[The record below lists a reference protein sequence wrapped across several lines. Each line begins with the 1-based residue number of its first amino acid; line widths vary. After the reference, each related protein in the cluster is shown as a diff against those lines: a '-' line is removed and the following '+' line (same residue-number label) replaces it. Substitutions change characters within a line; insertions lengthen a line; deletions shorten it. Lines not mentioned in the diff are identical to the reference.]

1 MGADRDE
8 FTAFVVAHEA
18 ALLRTAHLLTGDR
31 GHAEDLVQTALARAH
46 RHWRRVQRAD
56 VAAACVRRLLVVCSL
71 RRRHRLWRGEQVI
84 GTLSDSTVGDG
95 QDASA
100 LSDELRRAL
109 DLLPS
114 RARAVLVLRCY
125 DDLPETETA
134 RALRCSTGTVRRH
147 TTRGLAAVHTV
158 LDDSDLGDDDQD
170 DDDQDDDHQDDDDQD
185 HRDVRDALQRLAAQA
200 APPRGADTA
209 DAAVALSRRQRR
221 TRATGAGGA
230 VLLAVLAGAVPAV
243 LPDAGPLPGRAAED
257 PPVRAALVLTDL
269 PTRGSLAGD
278 AEFVA
283 GVAALEWSAPLGVEG
298 AVLVP
303 PASTRQVQFAGDL
316 PGGRRWALVV
326 GADQGLGVAAWFG
339 GPAGATPAEL
349 TVLAPPERYTRDSIA
364 ALLDTTG
371 AVPVLVVVG
380 EPGDRARYSPGTVRL
395 PDGSVGHVWTDLT
408 GSGGALVAEVAAP
421 SVDGAETIEIVRGGS
436 FPTELRPIRRIDESP
451 TFPTW
456 ALEEDVVADP
466 AIREALAACL
476 APHGIAVQVLGDG
489 GTSITPADGIA
500 SPGELSD
507 EEIGAWQATSDAAVA
522 ACTAQVGAAD

>member
-8 FTAFVVAHEA
+8 FAAFVVAHEA
-18 ALLRTAHLLTGDR
+18 ALLRTAWLLTGDR
-31 GHAEDLVQTALARAH
+31 GRAEDLVRTALARAH
-46 RHWRRVQRAD
+46 RHWRRVRRAD
-56 VAAACVRRLLVVCSL
+56 VPLASVRRLLVGCHLSRW
-71 RRRHRLWRGEQVI
+71 RRWRGEQVLTELPDVPAD
-84 GTLSDSTVGDG
+84 GRPDALEAALALLS
-95 QDASA
+95 
-100 LSDELRRAL
+100 L
-109 DLLPS
+109 
-114 RARAVLVLRCY
+114 RARAVLVLRFHE
-125 DDLPETETA
+125 DLTEAETA
-134 RALRCSTGTVRRH
+134 RVLRCPTGAVRTHTALGLATVRAALRPGTAPPGGREPVVTGPD
-147 TTRGLAAVHTV
+147 
-158 LDDSDLGDDDQD
+158 LDDQ
-170 DDDQDDDHQDDDDQD
+170 
-185 HRDVRDALQRLAAQA
+185 DVRDALHRLAARV

-209 DAAVALSRRQRR
+209 DAAIALSRRQRR
-221 TRATGAGGA
+221 TRAAWAGGA

-243 LPDAGPLPGRAAED
+243 LPDAGPVPGRVATDPTPQAA
-257 PPVRAALVLTDL
+257 PALSDL

-278 AEFVA
+278 EGFVA

-326 GADQGLGVAAWFG
+326 GADQGQGVAAWFG

-421 SVDGAETIEIVRGGS
+421 SVDGAETVEIVRGGS

-456 ALEEDVVADP
+456 ALEEDVVTDP

-476 APHGIAVQVLGDG
+476 APHGIAVQVFGDG